1 MKQLIINILRKFNY
15 ELKPINGLVIN
26 EKIYPDFSNTDLE
39 LANFVR
45 PYTMTSPERMFALMR
60 AVEYIEKYKI
70 EGDVV
75 ECGVWRG
82 GSSMIMAKKLLDS
95 KNTNRQLYM
104 YDTYDGMSEPTEE
117 DKQHDGQVAQ
127 QMLDVSDKVDDQIW
141 CFSALDEVKK
151 NMKKTGF
158 DISNIHFV
166 QGKVED
172 TIPNVIPKKIAIL
185 RLDTDWY
192 ESTKHE
198 MEHLFPLLVKGGV
211 LIIDDYGHW
220 QGARKA
226 IDEYLETHNIQIL
239 LNRVD
244 YTARIGVKL

>member
-1 MKQLIINILRKFNY
+1 MKQVII
-15 ELKPINGLVIN
+15 
-26 EKIYPDFSNTDLE
+26 KI
-39 LANFVR
+39 LANFGYQITKIVGIDEKKFPDFNKNDLALISFVQ
-45 PYTMTSPERMFALMR
+45 PYTMTSPERMFSLINSI
-60 AVEYIEKYKI
+60 EYITANKV

-82 GSSMIMAKKLLDS
+82 GSSMIMAKKMLDL
-95 KNTNRQLYM
+95 NENQRHIYM
-104 YDTYDGMSEPTEE
+104 YDTYDGMSEPTE
-117 DKQHDGQVAQ
+117 DDLQHDGQVAE
-127 QMLDVSDKVDDQIW
+127 QMLNTSDKEKDQIW
-141 CFSALDEVKK
+141 CYSALDEVKN

-158 DISNIHFV
+158 DFEKIHFI

-172 TIPNVIPKKIAIL
+172 TIPNVLPKKIAIL

-192 ESTKHE
+192 GSTKHE

-226 IDEYLETHNIQIL
+226 IDEYLAANNITIL
-239 LNRVD
+239 LNRID
-244 YTARIGVKL
+244 YTGRIGIKI

>member
-15 ELKPINGLVIN
+15 ELRPITGLVIDS
-26 EKIYPDFSNTDLE
+26 KTFPDFSKEDLA

-45 PYTMTSPERMFALMR
+45 PYTMTSPERMFSLMR
-60 AVEYIEKYKI
+60 AIEYIEKNKI
-70 EGDVV
+70 EGDIV

-82 GSSMIMAKKLLDS
+82 GSSMVMAKKLSELQ
-95 KNTNRQLYM
+95 NTDRQLFM
-104 YDTYDGMSEPTEE
+104 YDTYEGMSEPTEN
-117 DKQHDGQVAQ
+117 DLQHDGQNAQ
-127 QMLDVSDKVDDQIW
+127 NMLATSDKEIDQIW
-141 CFSALDEVKK
+141 CYSALDEVKQ
-151 NMKKTGF
+151 NMQSTGF
-158 DISNIHFV
+158 PLDKINFV
-166 QGKVED
+166 QGKVEE

-226 IDEYLETHNIQIL
+226 IDEYLTAHNIQIL
-239 LNRVD
+239 LNRID
-244 YTARIGVKL
+244 YTGRIGIK

>member
-15 ELKPINGLVIN
+15 ELRPITGLVIDS
-26 EKIYPDFSNTDLE
+26 KTFPDFSKEDLA

-45 PYTMTSPERMFALMR
+45 PYTMTSPERMFSLMR
-60 AVEYIEKYKI
+60 AVEYIEKNKI

-82 GSSMIMAKKLLDS
+82 GSSMVMAKKLSELQ
-95 KNTNRQLYM
+95 NTDRQLFM
-104 YDTYDGMSEPTEE
+104 YDTYDGMSEPTEN
-117 DKQHDGQVAQ
+117 DLQYDGQDAQ
-127 QMLDVSDKVDDQIW
+127 NMLETSDKEIDQIW
-141 CFSALDEVKK
+141 CYSALDDVRL
-151 NMKKTGF
+151 NMQKTGF
-158 DISNIHFV
+158 PLNKINFV

-226 IDEYLETHNIQIL
+226 IDEYLTAHNIQIL
-239 LNRVD
+239 LNRID
-244 YTARIGVKL
+244 YTGRIGIK

>member
-1 MKQLIINILRKFNY
+1 MKQIIVKILANLGYQLNKVN
-15 ELKPINGLVIN
+15 VAN
-26 EKIYPDFSNTDLE
+26 EKKFPDFSKKDLA
-39 LANFVR
+39 LISFVQ
-45 PYTMTSPERMFALMR
+45 PYTMTSPERMFSLINS
-60 AVEYIEKYKI
+60 VEYISANKI

-82 GSSMIMAKKLLDS
+82 GSSMIMAKKMLEL
-95 KNTNRQLYM
+95 NQNQRHIYM
-104 YDTYDGMSEPTEE
+104 YDTYDGMSEPT
-117 DKQHDGQVAQ
+117 DSDLQHDGQVAE
-127 QMLDVSDKVDDQIW
+127 QMLNTSDKEKDQIW
-141 CFSALDEVKK
+141 CYSALDEVKN

-158 DISNIHFV
+158 DTEKIHFI

-172 TIPNVIPKKIAIL
+172 TIPNVLPKKIAIL

-198 MEHLFPLLVKGGV
+198 MQHLFPLLVKGGV

-226 IDEYLETHNIQIL
+226 IDEYLRANNITIL
-239 LNRVD
+239 LNRID
-244 YTARIGVKL
+244 YTGRIGIKI

>member
-1 MKQLIINILRKFNY
+1 MKQLLIKILSKFNY
-15 ELKPINGLVIN
+15 QLKKIKGFD
-26 EKIYPDFSNTDLE
+26 EKNYPDFSKNDLE
-39 LANFVR
+39 LIRFVS
-45 PYTMTSPERMFALMR
+45 PYTMTSPERMFSLINSI
-60 AVEYIEKYKI
+60 EYIVANKI

-82 GSSMIMAKKLLDS
+82 GSSMIMAKKMLELAE
-95 KNTNRQLYM
+95 NQRHIYM
-104 YDTYDGMSEPTEE
+104 YDTYDGMSEPTN
-117 DKQHDGQVAQ
+117 DDLQYDGQVAE
-127 QMLDVSDKVDDQIW
+127 QMLNTSDKESDQIW
-141 CFSALDEVKK
+141 CYSALDAVKS

-158 DISNIHFV
+158 DFEKIHFI

-172 TIPNVIPKKIAIL
+172 TIPNVLPKKIAIL

-226 IDEYLETHNIQIL
+226 IDEYLAANNITIL
-239 LNRVD
+239 LNRID
-244 YTARIGVKL
+244 YTGRIGIKM